1 MGRVKVK
8 SHALRSILCAGLAL
22 VAVAGSLAGQTT
34 PPAKFSAGKSLGSPQ
49 APITL
54 EIFGDFQCPNCR
66 IFFTAITE
74 KVIANYAMSGKVYL
88 VHRDFPLP
96 QHANAHQAAR
106 WANAAAL
113 AGKFQQVEEALYQQQ
128 DAWASNGK
136 IEQVLAA
143 ALSPADVNKVRDIHS
158 TQLAAIDAA
167 IEYDAAM
174 ARARGVDSTPTVFI
188 THNGKTDMLPP
199 GGVSYDLLS
208 KLIDHYLQE

>member
-1 MGRVKVK
+1 MK
-8 SHALRSILCAGLAL
+8 SHALRSILCAGLVLAAL
-22 VAVAGSLAGQTT
+22 TAPLAGQTT

-66 IFFTAITE
+66 LFFTAITQ
-74 KVIANYAMSGKVYL
+74 KVIATYVTPGKVYL

-113 AGKFQQVEEALYQQQ
+113 AGKFQQVEEALYLQQ

-136 IEQVLAA
+136 IEQVLAG
-143 ALSPADVNKVRDIHS
+143 ALSPEDMKKVRDIHS
-158 TQLAAIDAA
+158 TQLAAIDAG
-167 IEYDAAM
+167 IEYDVAM
-174 ARARGVDSTPTVFI
+174 AHARNVDSTPTVFI
-188 THNGKTDMLPP
+188 THNGKTDLLPP
-199 GGVSYDLLS
+199 GGVSYDLLRQ
-208 KLIDHYLQE
+208 LIDHYLQE